1 MTHMKATRISKKL
14 WPLRRGVNVD
24 PRRNLAALLPL
35 FRTLAR
41 FHLVHF
47 KVQVVLVLHSAC
59 AYWHFAVALII
70 DRRGEPFLAPNP
82 SPVHHVIEA
91 NARCDGEFKLHTAS
105 RCACTDVRHVLKPI

>member
-1 MTHMKATRISKKL
+1 M
-14 WPLRRGVNVD
+14 N
-24 PRRNLAALLPL
+24 PRRNLAAFLPL
-35 FRTLAR
+35 FRALAR